1 MAFSSELL
9 SMLVSFFVTILILS
23 YLIGDNP
30 LFRAAV
36 YVFVGVSAGYVA
48 SVALH
53 QVLWPS
59 LIQPVFS
66 GSIAHIVL
74 LALSALLMMKGSP
87 RLSHI
92 GQPAMAF
99 IVGVGAAVAVGGAV
113 LGTILPQVNA
123 AINGFDISLAVAR
136 GVNPFFMII
145 NSALIL
151 LGMVGTLAYFHY
163 GARKMD
169 DGSVKRN
176 ILVETL
182 AWIGRV
188 YIAITFGVL
197 FAGVYLA
204 ALTALIERIASIR
217 NLVATMFG

>member
-48 SVALH
+48 SVAWH